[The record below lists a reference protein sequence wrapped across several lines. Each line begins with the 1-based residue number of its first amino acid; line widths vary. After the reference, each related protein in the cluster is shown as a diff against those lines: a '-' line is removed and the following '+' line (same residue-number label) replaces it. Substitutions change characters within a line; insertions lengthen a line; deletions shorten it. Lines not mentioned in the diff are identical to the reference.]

1 MKRDYKKITE
11 DFLSVLSER
20 SKTIISRRFAFGKK
34 RVETLE
40 KIGNDYKITRERVRQ
55 IESDGVKKIKKN
67 LNGFKTKKEFDEIK
81 KFFCAELEKSGGL
94 KREDLFLEIL
104 GEEESQRNYIVF
116 LLSLVDGCE
125 RLKED
130 NNLHA
135 LWTLDKEKVSL
146 AREINQRIVKI
157 LRESKTPLTVN
168 KIAELISFEQGAV
181 VLESIM
187 QISKKIDR
195 TIDRKKYGLID
206 WPEVNPKTVK
216 DKIYFI
222 LKQNKKPQHYK
233 DISKSIDRLNSELI
247 ATSAGY
253 KKLHPQTIH
262 NELIRNNNF
271 VLIGRGIY
279 ALKEWGY
286 NGGQVKDVILEILKN
301 TKNPLSKEQVISLV
315 SEKRI
320 VRESTILLNLQNKN
334 LFTKDDSGR
343 YKIRES

>member
-1 MKRDYKKITE
+1 MKFDYKKVTE
-11 DFLSVLSER
+11 DFLSVLSDR
-20 SKTIISRRFAFGKK
+20 SKIIISRRFAFGKK

-67 LNGFKTKKEFDEIK
+67 LNKFKTKKEFDKIQS
-81 KFFCAELEKSGGL
+81 FFNAELEKSGGL
-94 KREDLFLEIL
+94 KREDLFLDIL
-104 GEEESQRNYIVF
+104 GEEKQKNYIVF
-116 LLSLVDGCE
+116 LLHLTDKCE

-130 NNLHA
+130 NSFHA
-135 LWTLDKEKVSL
+135 LWTLDKNKVVS
-146 AREINQRIVKI
+146 AKEINQNIVKV
-157 LRESKTPLTVN
+157 LREKKTPITVS
-168 KIAELISFEQGAV
+168 KIAESIEFKESV
-181 VLESIM
+181 SILESII

-195 TIDRKKYGLID
+195 TIDKKKYGLVD

-222 LKQNKKPQHYK
+222 LKQNKNPLHYK
-233 DISKSIDRLNSELI
+233 DISKNIDSLNGELV
-247 ATSAGY
+247 ATSVST

-301 TKNPLSKEQVISLV
+301 TKDPLTKEQVISLV

-320 VRESTILLNLQNKN
+320 VRESTILLNLQNKQM
-334 LFTKDDSGR
+334 FAKDDSGR